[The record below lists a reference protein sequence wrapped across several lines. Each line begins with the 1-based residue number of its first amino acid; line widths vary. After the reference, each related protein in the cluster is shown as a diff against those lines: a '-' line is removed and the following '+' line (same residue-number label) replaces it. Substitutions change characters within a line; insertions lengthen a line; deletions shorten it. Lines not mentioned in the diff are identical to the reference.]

1 MSGDKSPDIISLGVQ
16 RVRREV
22 RFAHSKNGVFSQLK
36 NAKIQTKD
44 IASHIP
50 KILNYL
56 FMYFQPF
63 CGLGIFYSP
72 GISITKKRPCVTI
85 RGDVKIF
92 RNINTFIRTLTV
104 GIRSETKFCSVS
116 DSCAFRARGLT
127 TADKDFHL
135 SPYREFIIAP
145 SPPPV
150 KTLFHKKL

>member
-1 MSGDKSPDIISLGVQ
+1 MFAGYLHYKKLTSL
-16 RVRREV
+16 R
-22 RFAHSKNGVFSQLK
+22 ND
-36 NAKIQTKD
+36 T
-44 IASHIP
+44 
-50 KILNYL
+50 
-56 FMYFQPF
+56 
-63 CGLGIFYSP
+63 
-72 GISITKKRPCVTI
+72 
-85 RGDVKIF
+85 RGRKTF

>member
-1 MSGDKSPDIISLGVQ
+1 MFAGGYLNHKKTSLRNDTRG
-16 RVRREV
+16 R
-22 RFAHSKNGVFSQLK
+22 
-36 NAKIQTKD
+36 KI
-44 IASHIP
+44 
-50 KILNYL
+50 
-56 FMYFQPF
+56 
-63 CGLGIFYSP
+63 
-72 GISITKKRPCVTI
+72 
-85 RGDVKIF
+85 